1 MSWTS
6 PFDEKEF
13 LKHHELVCRDLHF
26 RVCMQAQKEGI
37 DYDLD
42 LIDTYV
48 DEFFGGVQPATDEFL
63 VFLKK
68 QGIDAKIIETAQ
80 TELFESLESTKKS
93 QIKSKE
99 KADSFFRLFQT
110 EWHVLQADVAKY
122 LDEDSIYYLLELA
135 VADAAS
141 TRARLNAIKMHAK
154 NPKQKDKAIVKECWD
169 EWQKEP
175 DRYKGKAAFARD
187 MRDKFPS
194 LKSQPVIE
202 GWCRA
207 WEGEA

>member
-1 MSWTS
+1 
-6 PFDEKEF
+6 
-13 LKHHELVCRDLHF
+13 
-26 RVCMQAQKEGI
+26 MQAQKEGI